1 MTFTKKRSNS
11 KQEIP
16 TASMP
21 DIIFMLLLFF
31 MVATTLREV
40 DVYVKF
46 KLPEAVAIEKIE
58 NKRLISY
65 IWVGQSGR
73 IQLND
78 NIVQI
83 EDIQDI
89 MYKKRVELPNVIVS
103 LRIDK
108 GSDMGIVNDIQQALR
123 KADARRINYSSM
135 LKQLCSIHWSLVSK

>member
-1 MTFTKKRSNS
+1 MKFAKKRSNS

-78 NIVQI
+78 NIIQI

-103 LRIDK
+103 LRVDK
-108 GSDMGIVNDIQQALR
+108 GSDMGIINDIQQALR
-123 KADARRINYSSM
+123 KADARRINYSAM
-135 LKQLCSIHWSLVSK
+135 LKL